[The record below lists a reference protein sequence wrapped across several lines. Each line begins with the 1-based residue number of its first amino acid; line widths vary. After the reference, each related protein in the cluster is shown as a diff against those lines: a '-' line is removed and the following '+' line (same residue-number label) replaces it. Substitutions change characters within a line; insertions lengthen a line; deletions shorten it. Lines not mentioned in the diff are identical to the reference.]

1 MEITKSQ
8 IKKIIKEEVARLT
21 SEESSSKGLEMANS
35 MLEQF
40 QQLGESDRQ
49 VFLENFVKMVSEK
62 LS

>member
-40 QQLGESDRQ
+40 QQLEESDRQ